1 MKRIL
6 DILTIVV
13 LVLATACSKDNIA
26 GNGNGNT
33 IKISLVANDEIT
45 VKSSDSQGNTINDM
59 TVWAYPITTVTFNQQ
74 NIEVIHDDALPVAF
88 GTTETGNGTMTLNV
102 PPDFQGKKYRFLVIA
117 NKEKFGKIYKARTN
131 YGAEIELEL
140 NEHLT
145 YKELSTAVFDADA
158 SETGIMKTAPGLDA
172 ANSMPFTHWSDVTVG
187 QEITEIQIPVYR
199 SVAKATFKAKLI
211 DGSGAKDLL
220 VIKSV
225 QIKSAHNFHIPQ
237 QGFMFSTHV
246 DINNAAAPAIFG
258 EYNDVLVAEHVDI
271 PLVNSDV
278 KIQKK
283 ADNTLGTVASTTASA
298 FLYENHNGNPWPT
311 GGEPSP
317 SSSDPNT
324 YDYGAYYMEISYD
337 SGTDSDSDG
346 DIETPKSRTN
356 YVPIPPVVRNRSY
369 IVDATFDIRSG
380 NVILS
385 YSVKDWVQ
393 DNIADDANGAN
404 GNDDDVQN
412 VTFAYPTFEIW
423 PVKTKEVDGNIVYD
437 YDQPITKFHSSDPE
451 PFEFY
456 FRMQPYGD
464 GESARKWTVSLA
476 DANDSDTSTE
486 KENNTFTIEVYRS
499 SNNTVNCE
507 WQKQTTSSANTY
519 TATAEG
525 ELYKISIVA
534 TGSKNSAST
543 VTTNV
548 IIAYYASW
556 LGGNDHL
563 LINSGGGGTL
573 WSNSGH
579 ERHQILVTQGADK

>member
-45 VKSSDSQGNTINDM
+45 VKSSDSQGNTITDM
-59 TVWAYPITTVTFNQQ
+59 TVWAYPITTVAFNQQ

-88 GTTETGNGTMTLNV
+88 GTTETGNETMTLNV
-102 PPDFQGKKYRFLVIA
+102 PPDFQGKKYRFFVIA

-145 YKELSTAVFDADA
+145 YKELSTAVFDANA
-158 SETGIMKTAPGLDA
+158 SGTGIMKTAPGLQA
-172 ANSMPFTHWSDVTVG
+172 ANSMPFTHWKDVTIDQG
-187 QEITEIQIPVYR
+187 TTEILIPVYR

-211 DGSGAKDLL
+211 EDSGSKDLL

-225 QIKSAHNFHIPQ
+225 EIKSAHNFHIPQ

-278 KIQKK
+278 KIQKE
-283 ADNTLGTVASTTASA
+283 ASNTLGTVASTTASA

-337 SGTDSDSDG
+337 YGTDSDSDG

-476 DANDSDTSTE
+476 DANDDETSTE
-486 KENNTFTIEVYRS
+486 EENNAFKILVYKSSDNTVTGTWELRPENEAKTFT
-499 SNNTVNCE
+499 
-507 WQKQTTSSANTY
+507 A
-519 TATAEG
+519 AG

-534 TGSKNSAST
+534 TGSLSNART

-548 IIAYYASW
+548 IITYYASW

-579 ERHQILVTQGADK
+579 ERHQILVTQGADI

>member
-1 MKRIL
+1 M
-6 DILTIVV
+6 
-13 LVLATACSKDNIA
+13 LATACSKDDIA
-26 GNGNGNT
+26 DNENGNT

-45 VKSSDSQGNTINDM
+45 VKSYDSQGNTINDM
-59 TVWAYPITTVTFNQQ
+59 TVWAYPITTVAFNQQ

-158 SETGIMKTAPGLDA
+158 SESGIMKSAPGLEA
-172 ANSMPFTHWSDVTVG
+172 ANSMPFTHWSDVTVDQG
-187 QEITEIQIPVYR
+187 TTEIPIPVYR

-211 DGSGAKDLL
+211 EGSGANDLL

-225 QIKSAHNFHIPQ
+225 EIKSAHNFHIPQ
-237 QGFMFSTHV
+237 QGFMFSTHT

-258 EYNDVLVAEHVDI
+258 EYNDVLVAELVDI
-271 PLVNSDV
+271 PLVKSDV
-278 KIQKK
+278 KIQKG
-283 ADNTLGTVASTTASA
+283 ANNTLGTVASTTASA

-324 YDYGAYYMEISYD
+324 YDYGAYYMEISYEY
-337 SGTDSDSDG
+337 GTDSNLDGTIDS
-346 DIETPKSRTN
+346 PKSRTN

-385 YSVKDWVQ
+385 YSVKNWVQ
-393 DNIADDANGAN
+393 NNIEDNASGANGA
-404 GNDDDVQN
+404 GDDVQN
-412 VTFAYPTFEIW
+412 VEFSYPTFEIW
-423 PVKTKEVDGNIVYD
+423 PVRTIPDTNPAEYD
-437 YDQPITKFHSSDPE
+437 YSQPLACYNKTGDATKDA
-451 PFEFY
+451 PFQFY
-456 FRMQPYGD
+456 FKMQSY
-464 GESARKWTVSLA
+464 SNKSWTISLA
-476 DANDSDTSTE
+476 DGNDDGTGITE
-486 KENNTFTIEVYRS
+486 ENNSFSIKVEKS
-499 SNNTVNCE
+499 DNNT
-507 WQKQTTSSANTY
+507 TTCNWSEETIVDNKFTKNSA
-519 TATAEG
+519 G
-525 ELYKISIVA
+525 DLYKISITAKWELDRAA
-534 TGSKNSAST
+534 T
-543 VTTNV
+543 TTANV
-548 IIAYYASW
+548 IITYYASW

-579 ERHQILVTQGADK
+579 ERHQILVTQGADITN

>member
-1 MKRIL
+1 M
-6 DILTIVV
+6 
-13 LVLATACSKDNIA
+13 VLATACSKDDIA

-33 IKISLVANDEIT
+33 IKISLVANDEVT

-59 TVWAYPITTVTFNQQ
+59 TVWAYPITTVTFNEQ

-102 PPDFQGKKYRFLVIA
+102 PPDFQGKKYRFFVIA

-131 YGAEIELEL
+131 YGAEIELKL

-145 YKELSTAVFDADA
+145 YKELSTAVFDANA
-158 SETGIMKTAPGLDA
+158 SETGIMKSAPGLEA
-172 ANSMPFTHWSDVTVG
+172 ANSMPFTHWTDCLVDAG
-187 QEITEIQIPVYR
+187 ITNISIPVYR

-211 DGSGAKDLL
+211 EDSGSKDLL

-225 QIKSAHNFHIPQ
+225 EIKSAHNFHIPQ

-271 PLVNSDV
+271 PLVKSDV
-278 KIQKK
+278 KIQKE
-283 ADNTLGTVASTTASA
+283 ADNTPGTVASTTASA

-337 SGTDSDSDG
+337 YGTDSDSDG

-380 NVILS
+380 NVILN
-385 YSVKDWVQ
+385 YSVKNWVK
-393 DNIADDANGAN
+393 D
-404 GNDDDVQN
+404 NDDEQSIS
-412 VTFAYPTFEIW
+412 FAYPTFEIW
-423 PVKTKEVDGNIVYD
+423 PVKTKDVDGKTVYD
-437 YDQPITKFHSSDPE
+437 YDQPITKYNSSTSEPSE

-456 FRMQPYGD
+456 FRMQRYGTGD
-464 GESARKWTVSLA
+464 GARKWTVSLA
-476 DANDSDTSTE
+476 DANDDDITIDNENTAFNIKVYKYITDPNTDTGTWVLQP
-486 KENNTFTIEVYRS
+486 ENEA
-499 SNNTVNCE
+499 
-507 WQKQTTSSANTY
+507 KTY
-519 TATAEG
+519 TAAG

-534 TGSKNSAST
+534 TGSLSREHTA
-543 VTTNV
+543 TTNV
-548 IIAYYASW
+548 IITYYASW

-579 ERHQILVTQGADK
+579 ERHQILVTQGDDITN

>member
-1 MKRIL
+1 M
-6 DILTIVV
+6 
-13 LVLATACSKDNIA
+13 LATACSKDDIA
-26 GNGNGNT
+26 DNENGNT

-45 VKSSDSQGNTINDM
+45 VKSYDSQGNTINDM
-59 TVWAYPITTVTFNQQ
+59 TVWAYPITTVAFNQQ

-88 GTTETGNGTMTLNV
+88 GTTETGNGTMTLNL

-158 SETGIMKTAPGLDA
+158 SESGIMKSAPGLEA
-172 ANSMPFTHWSDVTVG
+172 ANSMPFTHWSDVTVDQG
-187 QEITEIQIPVYR
+187 TTEIPIPVYR

-211 DGSGAKDLL
+211 EGSGANDLL

-225 QIKSAHNFHIPQ
+225 EIKSAHNFHIPQ
-237 QGFMFSTHV
+237 QGFMFSTHT

-258 EYNDVLVAEHVDI
+258 EYNDVLVAELVDI
-271 PLVNSDV
+271 PLVKSDV
-278 KIQKK
+278 KIQKG
-283 ADNTLGTVASTTASA
+283 ANNTLGTVASTTASA

-324 YDYGAYYMEISYD
+324 YDYGAYYMEISYEY
-337 SGTDSDSDG
+337 GTDSNLDGTIDS
-346 DIETPKSRTN
+346 PKSRTN

-385 YSVKDWVQ
+385 YSVKNWVQ
-393 DNIADDANGAN
+393 NNIEDNASGANGA
-404 GNDDDVQN
+404 GDDVQN
-412 VTFAYPTFEIW
+412 VEFSYPTFEIW
-423 PVKTKEVDGNIVYD
+423 PVRTIPDTNPAEYD
-437 YDQPITKFHSSDPE
+437 YSQPLACYNKTGDATKDA
-451 PFEFY
+451 PFQFY
-456 FRMQPYGD
+456 FKMQSY
-464 GESARKWTVSLA
+464 SNKSWTISLA
-476 DANDSDTSTE
+476 DGNDDGTGITE
-486 KENNTFTIEVYRS
+486 ENNSFSIKVEKS
-499 SNNTVNCE
+499 DNNT
-507 WQKQTTSSANTY
+507 TTCNWSEETIVDNKFTKNSA
-519 TATAEG
+519 G
-525 ELYKISIVA
+525 DLYKISITAKWELDRAA
-534 TGSKNSAST
+534 T
-543 VTTNV
+543 TTANV
-548 IIAYYASW
+548 IITYYASW

-579 ERHQILVTQGADK
+579 ERHQILVTQGADITN